1 MQIYE
6 KAIDKAVEQAEKELK
21 GEWNERHLST
31 LSLIHIL
38 NNIDEDFSEKAN
50 NYAGLIKNLEVE
62 IKALSDASKAFK
74 ERAERKAKTVDYLKE
89 NLKSTMELIGK
100 DKVETL
106 NAVVSFRRAQSVEIV
121 DEGNI
126 PEEYKKVSYTVNKA
140 AIREVLKAGQSVSG
154 AVLKESKSLQV
165 R

>member
-1 MQIYE
+1 MRLYDIKKEYLDLTE
-6 KAIDKAVEQAEKELK
+6 KIIEQDGELT
-21 GEWNERHLST
+21 EEDFAA
-31 LSLIHIL
+31 L